1 MIGFVVFGLVVG
13 AVARLLVP
21 GRQHLSLGMTV
32 LLGVIGSV
40 IGGVVA
46 NAIGTGD
53 VMELNFIGSV
63 VAIAASV
70 VLIVAG
76 ENVGVLRRRS
86 HR

>member
-1 MIGFVVFGLVVG
+1 MVAVRVVRLPGVFLPRTDT
-13 AVARLLVP
+13 RLLAGAMRRLPQVR
-21 GRQHLSLGMTV
+21 GGTV
-32 LLGVIGSV
+32 LDVCTGS
-40 IGGVVA
+40 G
-46 NAIGTGD
+46 
-53 VMELNFIGSV
+53 V